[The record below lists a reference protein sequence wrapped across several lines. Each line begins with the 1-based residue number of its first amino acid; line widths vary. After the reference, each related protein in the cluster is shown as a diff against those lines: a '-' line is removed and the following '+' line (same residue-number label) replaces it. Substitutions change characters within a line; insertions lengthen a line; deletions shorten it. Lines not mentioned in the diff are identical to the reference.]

1 MRINYCGGYDEIPEG
16 MDRYLNMYGSHFN
29 KKLCEEAT
37 SRMYTKVG
45 AKIEYITP
53 YTKEEV
59 DSMLEAY
66 GIKLKRKKLYDHV
79 YVANM
84 VKADF
89 LGKSI
94 PDEQHLIQYIKDV
107 IDDEDGYDGLVFN
120 RWLADMARK
129 GEPIDWDDFWQSK
142 L

>member
-94 PDEQHLIQYIKDV
+94 PDEQHLVQYIKDV
-107 IDDEDGYDGLVFN
+107 IDDPDATEGFVFWRFYSDCMFMDNPIEWEDIL
-120 RWLADMARK
+120 
-129 GEPIDWDDFWQSK
+129 DD
-142 L
+142 